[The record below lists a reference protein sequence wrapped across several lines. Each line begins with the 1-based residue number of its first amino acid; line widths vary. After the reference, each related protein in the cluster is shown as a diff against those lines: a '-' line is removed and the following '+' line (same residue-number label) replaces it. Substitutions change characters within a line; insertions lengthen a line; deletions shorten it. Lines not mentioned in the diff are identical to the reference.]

1 DELARLGERVERK
14 DVPVRRVVARR
25 LRAAI
30 ADLAPAVHP
39 FDLARGGT
47 VLDPVQR
54 GIEAGDDPVDERPSG
69 RVVVDEHQGEL
80 GGAGRDATPSQRRWH
95 VVTISRVA
103 RRDDTTV
110 GKRRTGEHERHAR
123 VVPLPARGQSRR
135 YSQPRP
141 PGTRRRTAIEYC
153 SPPLT
158 HGVSSLASASA
169 SISVHGS
176 SPSVSGAVAS
186 GQSTGGC
193 GPTVGSATYGPTMVA
208 TTAVGVHGRSPT
220 DSSDSWSM
228 NPRSR
233 SRFCASAGSTP
244 VSSCNA

>member
-110 GKRRTGEHERHAR
+110 GKRRTGEHDRHAR

-135 YSQPRP
+135 YSQPRS
-141 PGTRRRTAIEYC
+141 PGTRGRKAIEYC
-153 SPPLT
+153 SPSMT
-158 HGVSSLASASA
+158 HGVSWLAPARASISVSASA
-169 SISVHGS
+169 PSITVHGS

-220 DSSDSWSM
+220 DSSDS
-228 NPRSR
+228 
-233 SRFCASAGSTP
+233 
-244 VSSCNA
+244 